1 MNTAAAAIAAH
12 RFGLGEPTLNAI
24 QSDPQGWLLAQIG
37 PADAAIGDGLLSTPQ
52 ALAHVR
58 AEAENRRLAKNPPPG
73 MAGEQALDNGLG
85 KRVANGVVNGVA
97 NGVVNHYRE
106 VTLADARSRLI
117 TAATT
122 QRPFTE
128 RLQLFWA
135 NHFTVSLAKGAV
147 RGLVGAFERD
157 AIRPHIAGSFE
168 AMLVAA
174 TLHPA
179 MLRYL
184 DNNQSAG
191 AHSMLAKRV
200 ARRSEAMQDSPRT
213 VGLNENLAR
222 EVLELHTLGAASGR
236 STQGGVQD
244 GARGHYRQADVTAF
258 AAVLTGWRMS
268 QQPTDDARN
277 FDPAWHEPGPKT
289 LLGKS
294 YPEGPDA
301 LRQVL
306 HDLAEHPAT
315 ARFIATKL
323 ARHFIADEPP
333 PAVVDA
339 LAATYLRSHGQ
350 LAEVYRELVRN
361 PEAWLPTAAKL
372 KTPEEFVLST
382 ARVLGL
388 GFDKCQSDWPGAGG
402 NLTGSIN
409 AMGQR
414 THSAPSPAGWPDR
427 AEDWLG
433 PEAVWQRMEW
443 ATRVADRLGR
453 SVDARQLAS
462 ASLGPLLGD
471 SSRQQ
476 IERAADGPQAL
487 ALLLMSPEFQRR

>member
-1 MNTAAAAIAAH
+1 M
-12 RFGLGEPTLNAI
+12 
-24 QSDPQGWLLAQIG
+24 
-37 PADAAIGDGLLSTPQ
+37 
-52 ALAHVR
+52 
-58 AEAENRRLAKNPPPG
+58 
-73 MAGEQALDNGLG
+73 
-85 KRVANGVVNGVA
+85 
-97 NGVVNHYRE
+97 
-106 VTLADARSRLI
+106 
-117 TAATT
+117 
-122 QRPFTE
+122 
-128 RLQLFWA
+128 
-135 NHFTVSLAKGAV
+135 
-147 RGLVGAFERD
+147 
-157 AIRPHIAGSFE
+157 
-168 AMLVAA
+168 
-174 TLHPA
+174 
-179 MLRYL
+179 
-184 DNNQSAG
+184 
-191 AHSMLAKRV
+191 
-200 ARRSEAMQDSPRT
+200 
-213 VGLNENLAR
+213 
-222 EVLELHTLGAASGR
+222 
-236 STQGGVQD
+236 
-244 GARGHYRQADVTAF
+244 
-258 AAVLTGWRMS
+258 
-268 QQPTDDARN
+268 
-277 FDPAWHEPGPKT
+277 
-289 LLGKS
+289 
-294 YPEGPDA
+294 
-301 LRQVL
+301 
-306 HDLAEHPAT
+306 HPAT

-382 ARVLGL
+382 ERVLGL

-453 SVDARQLAS
+453 NVDARQLAG